1 MTAATQQAGSP
12 DNEPVRVN
20 HTVRN
25 IVIALIVV
33 AVMSAG
39 RVVERGDVYNVFA
52 APQQAVTKRFIATV
66 SGSAIGSITYEFSGD
81 DALVRD
87 FLGGAATFQRCHR
100 LRHDVGPH
108 RLRGRHR
115 RSRIGCRPRPCRSR
129 PRQTKRRRDESLVPC
144 IRHRRPPDR
153 LDGYQKFDQT
163 VTWTAVI
170 IMIVLVQIVQGI
182 ANAIAKRIL
191 KLQR

>member
-39 RVVERGDVYNVFA
+39 RVVERGDVCNVFA
-52 APQQAVTKRFIATV
+52 APQQAVTKRFIDTV

-81 DALVRD
+81 DALVRE
-87 FLGGAATFQRCHR
+87 FLGGLSRSSDVIDFGTAA
-100 LRHDVGPH
+100 DPIGYEDAIAAAV
-108 RLRGRHR
+108 RGRQGGDAMSPWSHAYDIAGHQTDWTVIRKSTR
-115 RSRIGCRPRPCRSR
+115 R
-129 PRQTKRRRDESLVPC
+129 
-144 IRHRRPPDR
+144 
-153 LDGYQKFDQT
+153 
-163 VTWTAVI
+163 
-170 IMIVLVQIVQGI
+170 
-182 ANAIAKRIL
+182 
-191 KLQR
+191 

>member
-33 AVMSAG
+33 AVMGTG

-87 FLGGAATFQRCHR
+87 FLGELSRSSDVIDFGTAA
-100 LRHDVGPH
+100 DP
-108 RLRGRHR
+108 
-115 RSRIGCRPRPCRSR
+115 IGYE
-129 PRQTKRRRDESLVPC
+129 D
-144 IRHRRPPDR
+144 
-153 LDGYQKFDQT
+153 
-163 VTWTAVI
+163 
-170 IMIVLVQIVQGI
+170 
-182 ANAIAKRIL
+182 AIAAAGLDAVAVVPQPSAADKEETR
-191 KLQR
+191 

>member
-52 APQQAVTKRFIATV
+52 APQQAVTKRFIDTV

-87 FLGGAATFQRCHR
+87 SGELSRSSDVIDFGTAADTIGYE
-100 LRHDVGPH
+100 DAIAAAV
-108 RLRGRHR
+108 RGRQGGDAMSPWSHAYD
-115 RSRIGCRPRPCRSR
+115 IAG
-129 PRQTKRRRDESLVPC
+129 RQTDWTVIRNSTRR
-144 IRHRRPPDR
+144 
-153 LDGYQKFDQT
+153 
-163 VTWTAVI
+163 
-170 IMIVLVQIVQGI
+170 
-182 ANAIAKRIL
+182 
-191 KLQR
+191 

>member
-39 RVVERGDVYNVFA
+39 RVVERGDVCNVFA
-52 APQQAVTKRFIATV
+52 APQQAVTKRFIDTV
-66 SGSAIGSITYEFSGD
+66 SGSAIGSIAYEFSGD

-87 FLGGAATFQRCHR
+87 FLGGAVTFQRCHR
-100 LRHDVGPH
+100 LRHGGGPH

-115 RSRIGCRPRPCRSR
+115 RSR
-129 PRQTKRRRDESLVPC
+129 PRQTRRRRDESLVPC

-153 LDGYQKFDQT
+153 LDGYQKVDQT

>member
-52 APQQAVTKRFIATV
+52 APQQAVTKRFIDTV

-81 DALVRD
+81 A
-87 FLGGAATFQRCHR
+87 GARLSRGSCH
-100 LRHDVGPH
+100 VPAM
-108 RLRGRHR
+108 
-115 RSRIGCRPRPCRSR
+115 SS
-129 PRQTKRRRDESLVPC
+129 TSARRRTP
-144 IRHRRPPDR
+144 
-153 LDGYQKFDQT
+153 
-163 VTWTAVI
+163 
-170 IMIVLVQIVQGI
+170 
-182 ANAIAKRIL
+182 
-191 KLQR
+191 

>member
-52 APQQAVTKRFIATV
+52 APQQAVTKRFIAPV

-87 FLGGAATFQRCHR
+87 FLGGAVTFQRCHR
-100 LRHDVGPH
+100 LRHGGGPH

-115 RSRIGCRPRPCRSR
+115 RSRIGCRRGRAAAVRGRQGGDAMSPWSHAYDIAG
-129 PRQTKRRRDESLVPC
+129 RQTDWTVIRNSTRR
-144 IRHRRPPDR
+144 
-153 LDGYQKFDQT
+153 
-163 VTWTAVI
+163 
-170 IMIVLVQIVQGI
+170 
-182 ANAIAKRIL
+182 
-191 KLQR
+191 

>member
-1 MTAATQQAGSP
+1 MLVTHQMNVVQQVA
-12 DNEPVRVN
+12 NR
-20 HTVRN
+20 
-25 IVIALIVV
+25 V

-39 RVVERGDVYNVFA
+39 RVVERGDVCNVFA
-52 APQQAVTKRFIATV
+52 APQPAVTKRFIDTV

-87 FLGGAATFQRCHR
+87 FLGGAVTFQRCHR
-100 LRHDVGPH
+100 LRHGGGPH

-115 RSRIGCRPRPCRSR
+115 RSRIGCRPR
-129 PRQTKRRRDESLVPC
+129 QTRRRRDESLVPC
-144 IRHRRPPDR
+144 VRHRRPPDR
-153 LDGYQKFDQT
+153 LDGYRKFDQT

-170 IMIVLVQIVQGI
+170 IMIVLVRIVQGI

-191 KLQR
+191 KRQR

>member
-1 MTAATQQAGSP
+1 MTATQQAGSP

-25 IVIALIVV
+25 IVIALIAV
-33 AVMSAG
+33 AVMSVG

-87 FLGGAATFQRCHR
+87 FLGELSRSSDVIDFGTAA
-100 LRHDVGPH
+100 DPISYEDAIAAAV
-108 RLRGRHR
+108 RGRQGGDAMSPWSHAYD
-115 RSRIGCRPRPCRSR
+115 IAG
-129 PRQTKRRRDESLVPC
+129 RQTDWTVIRKSTRR
-144 IRHRRPPDR
+144 
-153 LDGYQKFDQT
+153 
-163 VTWTAVI
+163 
-170 IMIVLVQIVQGI
+170 
-182 ANAIAKRIL
+182 
-191 KLQR
+191 

>member
-39 RVVERGDVYNVFA
+39 RVVERGDVCNVFA
-52 APQQAVTKRFIATV
+52 APQQAVTKRFIDTV

-87 FLGGAATFQRCHR
+87 FLGELSRSSDVIDFGTAADPIGYEDAIAAAG
-100 LRHDVGPH
+100 LDAV
-108 RLRGRHR
+108 RGRQGGDAMSPWSHAYDIAGHQTDWTVIRNSTR
-115 RSRIGCRPRPCRSR
+115 R
-129 PRQTKRRRDESLVPC
+129 
-144 IRHRRPPDR
+144 
-153 LDGYQKFDQT
+153 
-163 VTWTAVI
+163 
-170 IMIVLVQIVQGI
+170 
-182 ANAIAKRIL
+182 
-191 KLQR
+191 

>member
-52 APQQAVTKRFIATV
+52 APQQAVTKWFIATV

-87 FLGGAATFQRCHR
+87 FLGGAVTFQRCHR

-108 RLRGRHR
+108 SYEDAIAAAVRGRQRGDAMSPWSHAHD
-115 RSRIGCRPRPCRSR
+115 IAG
-129 PRQTKRRRDESLVPC
+129 RQTDWTVIRNSTRR
-144 IRHRRPPDR
+144 
-153 LDGYQKFDQT
+153 
-163 VTWTAVI
+163 
-170 IMIVLVQIVQGI
+170 
-182 ANAIAKRIL
+182 
-191 KLQR
+191 

>member
-52 APQQAVTKRFIATV
+52 APQQAVTKRFIDTV

-87 FLGGAATFQRCHR
+87 FLGELSRSSDVIDFGTAADTIGYE
-100 LRHDVGPH
+100 DAIAAAV
-108 RLRGRHR
+108 RGRQGGDAMSPWSHAYDIAGHQTDWTVIRNSTR
-115 RSRIGCRPRPCRSR
+115 R
-129 PRQTKRRRDESLVPC
+129 
-144 IRHRRPPDR
+144 
-153 LDGYQKFDQT
+153 
-163 VTWTAVI
+163 
-170 IMIVLVQIVQGI
+170 
-182 ANAIAKRIL
+182 
-191 KLQR
+191 

>member
-1 MTAATQQAGSP
+1 M
-12 DNEPVRVN
+12 RVN

-52 APQQAVTKRFIATV
+52 APQQAVTKWFIDTV

-87 FLGGAATFQRCHR
+87 FLGELSRSG
-100 LRHDVGPH
+100 DVIDFG
-108 RLRGRHR
+108 
-115 RSRIGCRPRPCRSR
+115 
-129 PRQTKRRRDESLVPC
+129 
-144 IRHRRPPDR
+144 
-153 LDGYQKFDQT
+153 T
-163 VTWTAVI
+163 VADPI
-170 IMIVLVQIVQGI
+170 GI

>member
-39 RVVERGDVYNVFA
+39 RVVERGDVCNVFA
-52 APQQAVTKRFIATV
+52 APQQAVTKRFI
-66 SGSAIGSITYEFSGD
+66 D

-87 FLGGAATFQRCHR
+87 FLGGAVTFQRCHR
-100 LRHDVGPH
+100 LRHGGGPH

-115 RSRIGCRPRPCRSR
+115 RSR
-129 PRQTKRRRDESLVPC
+129 PRQTRRRRDESLVPC
-144 IRHRRPPDR
+144 VRHRRPPDR
-153 LDGYQKFDQT
+153 LDGYQKVDQT

>member
-1 MTAATQQAGSP
+1 MLSLLG
-12 DNEPVRVN
+12 RVN
-20 HTVRN
+20 REFGVT
-25 IVIALIVV
+25 IVLVTHQMNVVQQVANRV

-52 APQQAVTKRFIATV
+52 APQQAVTKRFIDTV

-87 FLGGAATFQRCHR
+87 FLGGAVTFQRCHR
-100 LRHDVGPH
+100 LRHGGGHH

-115 RSRIGCRPRPCRSR
+115 RSR
-129 PRQTKRRRDESLVPC
+129 PRQTRRRRDESLVPC
-144 IRHRRPPDR
+144 VRHRRPPDR
-153 LDGYQKFDQT
+153 LDGYQKVDQT

>member
-52 APQQAVTKRFIATV
+52 APQQAVTKRFIDTV

-87 FLGGAATFQRCHR
+87 FLGGAVTFQRCHR
-100 LRHDVGPH
+100 LRHGGGPH

-115 RSRIGCRPRPCRSR
+115 RSRIGCRPR
-129 PRQTKRRRDESLVPC
+129 QTRRRRDESLVPC